1 MHPSGP
7 DKINTN
13 GPAKIDTDS
22 HGKTNPNAP
31 GKVHPDIH
39 EKTNP
44 DGNGKTNPD
53 GPGKMDP
60 DGPEK
65 IYLPDLNISEL
76 EEFLTGIGQKKFR
89 AKQVFSW
96 IARGAVGFDE
106 MTDLPLSLREELKL
120 LARVSGLKVRK
131 KFESA
136 IDGTVK
142 YLFELDDGNIIESV
156 LMEYIHGYTA
166 CVSSQVGCKMGCSF
180 CASTIAGF
188 RRNLTAGEILEQIL
202 AIQRDRGVKVGN
214 VVVMGIGEP
223 FDNYDNV
230 IRFLRLANSH
240 DGLNI
245 GYRHMTVST
254 CGLVPGMLRFADEGF
269 QVNLAI
275 SLHAPN
281 DRIRAKLMPVGRKY
295 RIDKI
300 IEASKI
306 YTEKTNRRIMF
317 EYALIEGVNDS
328 PENAAELALLL
339 KGLLCLVNLIPV
351 NSVKGISYRQSGRR
365 RIEEFAAL
373 LKERGIGTTIRR
385 ELGADINAACGQLRH
400 SEISAGR
407 MTGPSRETGNGT
419 NAAGN
424 TASES

>member
-1 MHPSGP
+1 MASGLEKMYP
-7 DKINTN
+7 DGSEKTDPN
-13 GPAKIDTDS
+13 GP
-22 HGKTNPNAP
+22 G
-31 GKVHPDIH
+31 
-39 EKTNP
+39 
-44 DGNGKTNPD
+44 
-53 GPGKMDP
+53 
-60 DGPEK
+60 K
-65 IYLPDLNISEL
+65 IYLPDLDISEL
-76 EEFLTGIGQKKFR
+76 EEFFTGIGQKKYR

-96 IARGAVGFDE
+96 IARGAVSFDE
-106 MTDLPLSLREELKL
+106 MTDLPLTLREELKL
-120 LARVSGLKVRK
+120 LASVSGLKVRK
-131 KFESA
+131 KFISA

-142 YLFELDDGNIIESV
+142 YLFELADGNVIESV

-188 RRNLTAGEILEQIL
+188 RRNLTAGEILGQIL
-202 AIQRDRGVKVGN
+202 AIQRDSGIKVSN

-230 IRFLRLANSH
+230 IKFLRLANSH
-240 DGLNI
+240 EGLNI

-328 PENAAELALLL
+328 LENAAELAFLL

-351 NSVKGISYRQSGRR
+351 NSVEGISYRHSGRR
-365 RIEEFAAL
+365 RIEEFAAI
-373 LKERGIGTTIRR
+373 LKEKGVETTIRR
-385 ELGADINAACGQLRH
+385 ELGSDINAACGQLRR
-400 SEISAGR
+400 SEINAEKEAGQENEAKDAAIAE
-407 MTGPSRETGNGT
+407 S
-419 NAAGN
+419 NAV
-424 TASES
+424 TKSEGK

>member
-1 MHPSGP
+1 MTGP
-7 DKINTN
+7 ME
-13 GPAKIDTDS
+13 TDPV
-22 HGKTNPNAP
+22 KT
-31 GKVHPDIH
+31 GM
-39 EKTNP
+39 
-44 DGNGKTNPD
+44 G
-53 GPGKMDP
+53 
-60 DGPEK
+60 K
-65 IYLPDLNISEL
+65 IYLPDMDINEL
-76 EEFLTGIGQKKFR
+76 EKFFAGIGQKKYR

-96 IARGAVGFDE
+96 IARGAVSFDE

-120 LARVSGLKVRK
+120 LARVSCLNIRK
-131 KFESA
+131 KFVSA
-136 IDGTVK
+136 VDGTVK
-142 YLFELDDGNIIESV
+142 YLFGLDDGNIIESV
-156 LMEYIHGYTA
+156 LMEYNHGYTA

-188 RRNLTAGEILEQIL
+188 RRNLTAGEILEQVL
-202 AIQRDRGVKVGN
+202 AIQRDRGVKVSN

-230 IRFLRLANSH
+230 IKFLRLANSH

-254 CGLVPGMLRFADEGF
+254 CGIVPGILRFADEGF

-328 PENAAELALLL
+328 PENAAELAFLL

-351 NSVKGISYRQSGRR
+351 NSVDGISYRQSGRK
-365 RIEEFAAL
+365 RIEQFAAI
-373 LKERGIGTTIRR
+373 LKDKGIETTVRR
-385 ELGADINAACGQLRH
+385 ELGSDISAACGQLRRR
-400 SEISAGR
+400 EMVAGEPAEQEKETVSAR
-407 MTGPSRETGNGT
+407 K
-419 NAAGN
+419 
-424 TASES
+424 

>member
-1 MHPSGP
+1 MYP
-7 DKINTN
+7 DGSEKTDPN
-13 GPAKIDTDS
+13 GP
-22 HGKTNPNAP
+22 G
-31 GKVHPDIH
+31 
-39 EKTNP
+39 
-44 DGNGKTNPD
+44 
-53 GPGKMDP
+53 
-60 DGPEK
+60 K
-65 IYLPDLNISEL
+65 IYLPDLDISEL
-76 EEFLTGIGQKKFR
+76 EEFFTGIGQKKYR

-96 IARGAVGFDE
+96 IARGAVSFDE
-106 MTDLPLSLREELKL
+106 MTDLPLTLREELKL
-120 LARVSGLKVRK
+120 LASVSGLKVRK
-131 KFESA
+131 KFISA

-142 YLFELDDGNIIESV
+142 YLFELADGNVIESV

-188 RRNLTAGEILEQIL
+188 RRNLTAGEILGQIL
-202 AIQRDRGVKVGN
+202 AIQRDSGIKVSN

-230 IRFLRLANSH
+230 IKFLRLANSH
-240 DGLNI
+240 EGLNI

-328 PENAAELALLL
+328 LENAAELAFLL

-351 NSVKGISYRQSGRR
+351 NSVEGISYRHSGRR
-365 RIEEFAAL
+365 RIEEFAAI
-373 LKERGIGTTIRR
+373 LKEKGVETTIRR
-385 ELGADINAACGQLRH
+385 ELGSDINAACGQLRR
-400 SEISAGR
+400 SEINAEKEAGQENEAKDAAIAE
-407 MTGPSRETGNGT
+407 S
-419 NAAGN
+419 NAV
-424 TASES
+424 TKSEGK

>member
-1 MHPSGP
+1 MMNP
-7 DKINTN
+7 N
-13 GPAKIDTDS
+13 GPAKMDPDS
-22 HGKTNPNAP
+22 HGKTNPDDN
-31 GKVHPDIH
+31 

-44 DGNGKTNPD
+44 S
-53 GPGKMDP
+53 
-60 DGPEK
+60 GPEK

-76 EEFLTGIGQKKFR
+76 EGFFTGIGQKKYR
-89 AKQVFSW
+89 AKQVFGW
-96 IARGAVGFDE
+96 IARGAVSFDE

-120 LARVSGLKVRK
+120 FARVSGLKVRK
-131 KFESA
+131 KLESA

-202 AIQRDRGVKVGN
+202 AIERDRGVKVGN

-230 IRFLRLANSH
+230 IKFLRLANSH

-328 PENAAELALLL
+328 PENAAELAFLL

-373 LKERGIGTTIRR
+373 LKERGIETTIRR

>member
-1 MHPSGP
+1 MYP
-7 DKINTN
+7 D
-13 GPAKIDTDS
+13 GS
-22 HGKTNPNAP
+22 
-31 GKVHPDIH
+31 
-39 EKTNP
+39 EKTDP
-44 DGNGKTNPD
+44 NGS
-53 GPGKMDP
+53 G
-60 DGPEK
+60 K
-65 IYLPDLNISEL
+65 IYLPDLDISEL
-76 EEFLTGIGQKKFR
+76 EEFFTGIGQKKYR

-96 IARGAVGFDE
+96 IARGAVSFDE
-106 MTDLPLSLREELKL
+106 MTDLPLTLREELKL
-120 LARVSGLKVRK
+120 LASVSGLKVRK
-131 KFESA
+131 KFISA

-142 YLFELDDGNIIESV
+142 YLFELADGNVIESV

-188 RRNLTAGEILEQIL
+188 RRNLTAGEILGQIL
-202 AIQRDRGVKVGN
+202 AIQRDSGIKVSN

-230 IRFLRLANSH
+230 IKFLRLANSH
-240 DGLNI
+240 EGLNI

-328 PENAAELALLL
+328 LENAAELAFLL

-351 NSVKGISYRQSGRR
+351 NSVEGISYRHSGRR
-365 RIEEFAAL
+365 RIEEFAAI
-373 LKERGIGTTIRR
+373 LKEKGVETTIRR
-385 ELGADINAACGQLRH
+385 ELGSDINAACGQLRR
-400 SEISAGR
+400 SEINAEKEAGQENEAKDAAIAE
-407 MTGPSRETGNGT
+407 S
-419 NAAGN
+419 NAV
-424 TASES
+424 TKSEGK